1 MMPMYLLDGDRKAL
15 ESVIKEQRIRIG
27 RGLITVTPVPEA
39 GLVPEEDVKKT
50 FESQQ
55 KVIDELSEKN
65 KRYEKVIDELS
76 EKNKRYEKEID
87 GLKAR
92 LAELDSHA
100 DDTKDVPEE
109 DNKKVGQTDT
119 KEVSSE
125 DDKAADVQ
133 DEKKVSASKSKK

>member
-1 MMPMYLLDGDRKAL
+1 MMPMYLLDGDKKAL

-27 RGLITVTPVPEA
+27 RGLITITPVPEA
-39 GLVPEEDVKKT
+39 GLIPEEDVKKT

-65 KRYEKVIDELS
+65 KS
-76 EKNKRYEKEID
+76 YEKEID

-92 LAELDSHA
+92 LAELDSHV

-119 KEVSSE
+119 KKVSSE